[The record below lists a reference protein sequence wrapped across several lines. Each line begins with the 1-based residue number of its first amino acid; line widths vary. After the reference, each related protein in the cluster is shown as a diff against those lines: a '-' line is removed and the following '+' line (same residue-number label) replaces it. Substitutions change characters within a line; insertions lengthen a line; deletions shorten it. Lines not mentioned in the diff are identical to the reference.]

1 MADPLEALVTRFFS
15 SAGLV
20 EPAGYRTI
28 AVLLDGAAQPYF
40 GGREYLTL
48 AFSPE
53 TAREHP
59 DAELVTY
66 GSPLLDTVA
75 EVAGDRGDLA
85 HFYLNALHPSTGR
98 TLEKVRAHAR
108 LSGHLLEAGKEQI
121 LLFHH
126 ALFRFKVSLV
136 GEEREEFFRDVAVDL
151 HTGWATFRLGES
163 LLQLYGAGEATA
175 CPELKLQFGLEQ
187 ALHTAVER
195 LQNDIAPLA
204 RGHEERLRAACLSE
218 QKQTKEHYQA
228 MVARLEAGKSRKG
241 ADPDRIDAK
250 VRATRADEAR
260 RLQDL
265 ECRFQ
270 LSQEVTL
277 SQLALVS
284 YPKATVPLRLQRGKE
299 VAMGAAIWDSLAEDG
314 YFAILPG

>member
-1 MADPLEALVTRFFS
+1 MADSFEGLITRFFGA
-15 SAGLV
+15 AGLV

-28 AVLLDGAAQPYF
+28 AVVLDDAAQAYF

-75 EVAGDRGDLA
+75 KVAGDRGDVA

-98 TLEKVRAHAR
+98 TLEKVRSHAR
-108 LSGHLLEAGKEQI
+108 LPGHLLEAGKEQV

-126 ALFRFKVSLV
+126 AFFRFKVSLI
-136 GEEREEFFRDVAVDL
+136 GEEREEFFRDAAVDL
-151 HTGWATFRLGES
+151 HTGWATFKLGES
-163 LLQLYGAGEATA
+163 LLRLYGAGEAA
-175 CPELKLQFGLEQ
+175 VRRELRLQLGLEQ
-187 ALHTAVER
+187 ALQTAVDR
-195 LQNDIAPLA
+195 LQGEIEPLA
-204 RGHEERLRAACLSE
+204 RGHEERLRAACQAE

-228 MVARLEAGKSRKG
+228 MVARLEAGKARKG
-241 ADPDRIDAK
+241 ADHERIDAK
-250 VRATRADEAR
+250 VRATRGDEAR

-270 LSQEVTL
+270 LSQEIAL

-284 YPKATVPLRLQRGKE
+284 YPKATVPLRLQRGKDI
-299 VAMGAAIWDSLAEDG
+299 AMGAAIWDSLAEDG
-314 YFAILPG
+314 YFALLPR